1 MGVIARQSIKGAM
14 ANYLGVAIGFVTTFF
29 VLTRMLTTEE
39 VGLTRVM
46 VDAAMLFSAIA
57 QLGTNASIVRFFP
70 WFKESKNA
78 HHGFF
83 GLAMLLPMVGFVIV
97 GTVLVAFRGRLT
109 EVYSVNSP
117 LLTDYFGLLPM
128 LIFFALYLTVFETC
142 ASVLMRITVP
152 RMVREVGIRVFNLVA
167 YLLYGYRL
175 ITLDAFVWMFCGSYG
190 LAMLLGLFYLLKIE
204 GFKLGIFRVDWGY
217 LRGTGM
223 VRDMVRYTLFMTATV
238 LAGSVPLLGSLFLG
252 AKAGLAL
259 TGVYTIAFFIA
270 NVVEVPYR
278 SLGAISRPVIATAV
292 KEGNWAEV
300 NRLGRQVSLHQM
312 MVSLLIFYVIW
323 INLDTLFTLIPN
335 GEDYRGGATVVLILG
350 LAKALNSSLSIGTD
364 ILNFS
369 RYYSRGLVFI
379 AVLTA
384 SALIFNNTLIGVWS
398 INGAALAT
406 LLSYVLY
413 YTLLLAFIGK
423 RLRVSLFSGAQL
435 KTAAIMIVAF
445 ALNWGWSRWVSPLIG
460 TDSILPMLVDAG
472 LKTVMLTSAAAGAML
487 AWKVSPTVNSLLKVE
502 KWMSGRLEK
511 WKGKGL
517 IVVLLV
523 GAWASADGQSAC
535 PGFKNPT
542 SFSTADTRY
551 YWSARVGER
560 VNPSWEY
567 DTTTGYYI
575 MSTCPSA
582 PEIRGSSI
590 TSSTYYTGSSGML
603 GGCNETYFDANDK
616 RFQIITPE
624 NAGMDEFTVTG
635 PGTGMPRIPPGY
647 MTSIRLGNMCE
658 SNHVASSHTYDP
670 TSSNKSAEALYYNMW
685 VTSENA
691 LLIINY
697 AVVARRY
704 PHTAYDAGEF
714 LIRVVAQNEDGSW
727 PNEPIDDS
735 LWYKVSAPQYGT
747 GASMPA
753 GWLEGATHGAWPC
766 LYAYKPWTSVAI
778 SLNNYLYTNVRIE
791 MYTSKCIYNVDPIY
805 AYISGDYRSM
815 TIQTTGC
822 PAPES
827 DVVDTLTAPVGM
839 LSYKWYVSERGA
851 ESNIFDGNHMD
862 TVPFRA
868 LTEED
873 TINMYTPVVSD
884 FVLSR
889 GPNAGDTVGEQTFMC
904 VMTSALDPNK
914 PMHSKLY
921 ANVTLQRPLIEYS
934 MEGGCDT
941 TVHFHNMSRSFTSG
955 GLEDDSTYWVV
966 YSDTT
971 FVTALD
977 TLWGDNPSYHFARPG
992 YYGVKLNCM
1001 TSKQH
1006 CTADKKFFCY
1016 AKGGNDLAFTLES
1029 DQICEGD
1036 ELHAK
1041 CSVGCELDK
1050 HWYINNQ
1057 ESGDEDS
1064 LTLTLPVGTYD
1075 IVLKSINS
1083 DGCTTT
1089 VKKKAYVLGK
1099 PVLSIGSDV
1108 AMICLGDS
1116 VTIEAEGNVSYRWVS
1131 TPHDNSLGNGH
1142 VGSSATVRP
1151 TKTTTYTLTP
1161 ASYSP
1166 CYNGDASITI
1176 EVMPYPT
1183 LHVETDRPVL
1193 SVDNNTLAV
1202 TDLSDNHTH
1211 TFWTFDDGTT
1221 AIGSHHVHRYDNLMG
1236 VDSVCIGMVSCNSEK
1251 CCIDTDFCVTVR
1263 TFSIWFPNAFTPG
1276 REENSRFSA
1285 ISNITPAYY
1294 EIAIYNRLGLLVYAS
1309 NDITEGW
1316 DGKNRAGVP
1325 CPQGAYTYHYRYA
1338 KNNTDAYYEGSG
1350 TVTLIR

>member
-1 MGVIARQSIKGAM
+1 MGVIARQSIKGAL
-14 ANYLGVAIGFVTTFF
+14 ANYLGVAIGFFVQFF
-29 VLTRMLTTEE
+29 VVTRYLTTEE

-46 VDAAMLFSAIA
+46 VDAAVIFASLA
-57 QLGTNASIVRFFP
+57 QMGTNSSIVKFFP
-70 WFKESKNA
+70 HFKDGKDN
-78 HHGFF
+78 HGIF
-83 GLAMLLPMVGFVIV
+83 GLSLLLPLAGFM
-97 GTVLVAFRGRLT
+97 LVALLFLIFRETLIAT
-109 EVYSVNSP
+109 YAEKSP
-117 LLTDYFGLLPM
+117 LVANYFYLLPM
-128 LIFFALYLTVFETC
+128 LTFFTLYLTVFETN

-152 RMVREVGIRVFNLVA
+152 RMVREVGIRLFTLVT
-167 YLLYGYRL
+167 YLLYGYRV
-175 ITLDAFVWMFCGSYG
+175 IGLDMFVWLFCSSYC
-190 LAMLLGLFYLLKIE
+190 LAMLLNLFYLMKLSNFRWSVLK
-204 GFKLGIFRVDWGY
+204 VDWSFLTRERRREIG
-217 LRGTGM
+217 
-223 VRDMVRYTLFMTATV
+223 RYTMMMTITV
-238 LAGSVPLLGSLFLG
+238 LAGNVPFINSLFLG

-259 TGVYTIAFFIA
+259 TGVYTIAFYIA

-278 SLGAISRPVIATAV
+278 SLGAISRPVVAEAV
-292 KEGNWAEV
+292 KESNWGEV
-300 NRLGRQVSLHQM
+300 NRLVRQVSLHQLL
-312 MVSLLIFYVIW
+312 VSSAIFLIIW
-323 INLDTLFTLIPN
+323 VNLDTLYAFIPN
-335 GEDYRGGATVVLILG
+335 GASYAGGAGVVLMMG
-350 LAKALNSSLSIGTD
+350 MAKAFNSSFSMSVD
-364 ILNFS
+364 VLNFS
-369 RYYSRGLVFI
+369 RYYSRSLIFI
-379 AVLTA
+379 AVLTV
-384 SALIFNNTLIGVWS
+384 SAIVLNPILIEQWGIT
-398 INGAALAT
+398 GAAAT
-406 LLSYVLY
+406 TLFSYLLY
-413 YTLLLAFIGK
+413 YSLLLGYLYWRTK
-423 RLRVSLFSGAQL
+423 VSLFSMAQL
-435 KTAAIMIVAF
+435 KVVVLMAAGFGIN
-445 ALNWGWSRWVSPLIG
+445 LLWGAVVTPLFDG
-460 TDSILPMLVDAG
+460 SKYTLLVDAA
-472 LKTVMLTSAAAGAML
+472 LKTTVIAALLSAGTY

-502 KWMSGRLEK
+502 KWKSGRLEK

-560 VNPSWEY
+560 VNPTGPY

-590 TSSTYYTGSSGML
+590 TSSTYYTGNSGML

-697 AVVARRY
+697 AVVARRF

-778 SLNNYLYTNVRIE
+778 SLNKYLYTNVRIE

-827 DVVDTLTAPVGM
+827 DVVDTLTVPVGM

-851 ESNIFDGNHMD
+851 ESNIFNGNHMD

-868 LTEED
+868 LTEEA

-884 FVLSR
+884 FVLTR
-889 GPNAGDTVGEQTFMC
+889 GPNTGDTVGEQTFMC

-914 PMHSKLY
+914 PMHSKIY

-941 TVHFHNMSRSFTSG
+941 TVHFHNMSRSFASG

-971 FVTALD
+971 FVTVLD

-1006 CTADKKFFCY
+1006 CTANKKFFCH
-1016 AKGGNDLAFTLES
+1016 AKGGNDLAFTLKS
-1029 DQICEGD
+1029 DQICEGE
-1036 ELHAK
+1036 ELHAE
-1041 CSVGCELDK
+1041 CSAGCELDK

-1075 IVLKSINS
+1075 IVLKGINT

-1089 VKKKAYVLGK
+1089 MKRKAYVLGK

-1251 CCIDTDFCVTVR
+1251 CCIDTDFCVAVR

-1285 ISNITPAYY
+1285 ISNITPTYY

-1316 DGKNRAGVP
+1316 DGKNRAGMP

-1338 KNNTDAYYEGSG
+1338 KNNTNAYYEGSG